1 MKNDNAISFNLIL
14 KWSLSLDVIDKSKLL
29 QYNSSN
35 SVMNLEWSIC
45 FGGIAKWSLLE
56 RRSITR
62 CQFCRWEIFLK
73 NFSGSWGGG
82 GGVTR
87 SQVKLG
93 VFSFDKSGVFSFD
106 KSLNLI

>member
-45 FGGIAKWSLLE
+45 FGGIAKWSPLE
-56 RRSITR
+56 RRSLSLDANLEDEKFFKKT
-62 CQFCRWEIFLK
+62 FLDHEGRLLQDPK
-73 NFSGSWGGG
+73 
-82 GGVTR
+82 
-87 SQVKLG
+87 
-93 VFSFDKSGVFSFD
+93 
-106 KSLNLI
+106 